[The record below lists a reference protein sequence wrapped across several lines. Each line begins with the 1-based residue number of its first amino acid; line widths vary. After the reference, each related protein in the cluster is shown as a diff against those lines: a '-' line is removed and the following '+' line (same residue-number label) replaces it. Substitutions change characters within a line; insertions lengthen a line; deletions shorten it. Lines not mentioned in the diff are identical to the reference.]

1 MVCVTPRPLY
11 PGNKPPVTFV
21 YHKVILVLPKTV
33 EYFPRMFF
41 YFILQVILRMLW
53 MKNDLRGAKA
63 IEERSGLE
71 RDVHNLSL
79 ILPLMSSTMCDYLS
93 AWDR

>member
-1 MVCVTPRPLY
+1 
-11 PGNKPPVTFV
+11 
-21 YHKVILVLPKTV
+21 
-33 EYFPRMFF
+33 
-41 YFILQVILRMLW
+41 
-53 MKNDLRGAKA
+53 MKNDLRAEKA

-79 ILPLMSSTMCDYLS
+79 ILPLMSSTMCGCLS